1 MESSRDYNREQ
12 MAGSV
17 GDLEVTALA
26 APINKVL
33 LFFLLKIHTFQDMG
47 FVPNPSCLKHQVF

>member
-17 GDLEVTALA
+17 GDLEVTPLA
-26 APINKVL
+26 EPINKVL
-33 LFFLLKIHTFQDMG
+33 LFFSFL
-47 FVPNPSCLKHQVF
+47 